1 MRLTKT
7 ILLAAALLAAVN
19 IHAQQKITRAEYL
32 ERYKGIAVE
41 HMERYG
47 IPASIKMAQGMLESD
62 NGNSRL
68 ACEANNHFG
77 IKCKSDWMGETISH
91 DDDNKGECFRRYSC
105 AEDSWKDHSE
115 FLDKGQRYQFLFD
128 LDPMDYKAWAQGL
141 RDAGYATNPRYP
153 ELLVKIIE
161 DNELY
166 LLDQGK
172 QIPVGEIIA
181 REDARKSDPDYELLT
196 SEQVDVDNFVISMYN
211 HNGYEIYSNNG
222 TRFIVAREGDD
233 LAKISWLFGI
243 PEKKLRRFNDLAPQ
257 QNIVA
262 DNMTYVHILPQ
273 NIAAGNMVYIQPKN
287 NRSDNGKVM
296 HTVKEGETLHSIS
309 QLYGIKM
316 KSLARM
322 NRMGADAKPFAG
334 QQLKLL

>member
-1 MRLTKT
+1 MTKT
-7 ILLAAALLAAVN
+7 ILLAVALLTAVN
-19 IHAQQKITRAEYL
+19 MQAQQKITRAEYL

-77 IKCKSDWMGETISH
+77 IKCKNDWTGATISH
-91 DDDNKGECFRRYSC
+91 DDDAKGECFRSYSC

-141 RDAGYATNPRYP
+141 KDAGYATNPRYP

-172 QIPVGEIIA
+172 EIPVGEIIA
-181 REDARKSDPDYELLT
+181 REEARSATPNYELLT

-233 LAKISWLFGI
+233 LAKIAWLFGI
-243 PEKKLRRFNDLAPQ
+243 SEKKLRRYNDLTPQ
-257 QNIVA
+257 QNIA
-262 DNMTYVHILPQ
+262 S
-273 NIAAGNMVYIQPKN
+273 GNMVYIQPKN
-287 NRSDNGKVM
+287 SRADSGKVM
-296 HTVKEGETLHSIS
+296 HTVKEGETLHSVS
-309 QLYGIKM
+309 QLYGIKT
-316 KSLARM
+316 KSLARL
-322 NRMGADAKPFAG
+322 NRMGADAKLFTG